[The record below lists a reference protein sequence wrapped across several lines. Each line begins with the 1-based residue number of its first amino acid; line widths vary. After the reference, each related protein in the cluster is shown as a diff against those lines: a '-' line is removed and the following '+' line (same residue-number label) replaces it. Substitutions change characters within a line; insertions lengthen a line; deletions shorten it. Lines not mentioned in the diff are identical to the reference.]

1 VKGFMWWLLHRNR
14 EENRGVGS
22 GVPRGEEDGGGG
34 GGVWCGRCHMEEGGE
49 RGPASRQLR
58 GSGGEGCGSGGVRRH
73 VEAGEPAEGL
83 NWAGPERTV
92 PF

>member
-34 GGVWCGRCHMEEGGE
+34 VWCGRCHMEEGGE

-58 GSGGEGCGSGGVRRH
+58 GSGGEGCWSGGVRRR